1 MNVDEFLAWEERQ
14 GLRYEFDGSRSLAMV
29 GGTAAHLV
37 IRSNMIVSLIIRPRG
52 TYGQAP
58 RSHMKLRLAERV
70 SGAAAMLRMPE
81 IGVGLPL
88 AAFYE
93 GIPVEPDTDDAETAT
108 GL

>member
-1 MNVDEFLAWEERQ
+1 
-14 GLRYEFDGSRSLAMV
+14 MV
-29 GGTAAHLV
+29 GGTAARSV
-37 IRSNMIVSLIIRPRG
+37 IRSNMIASLVTRLRG
-52 TYGQAP
+52 TYGQAHG
-58 RSHMKLRLAERV
+58 RHMKLRLAERV

-81 IGVGLPL
+81 IGVGIPL